1 MAKITVQ
8 THEYVLVYRDGVFE
22 SQLEPGR
29 YAVRRIRR
37 TRRDRIDRRIRQ
49 LSVSGQEIFTA
60 DGVTVRVTAIAR
72 WQVVDARAFVE
83 RAENPEDLLHVALQL
98 EIRDAVGRHELD
110 ELLRPEGREAVA
122 AALAGAAAPQANA
135 APAALAPADAR
146 DQGTSAHDQS
156 SSTRE
161 QSAPAPQQS
170 APAPQQSPSSLSSL
184 RATAADLGI
193 TILDVAV
200 RDLGVIGEL
209 RTALAETALE
219 KQRGRAALERARGE
233 AAALRSLA
241 NSAKLLDDHPALATL
256 RLVQAAAESG
266 ATVVLTPDGLPSR
279 A

>member
-8 THEYVLVYRDGVFE
+8 THEQVLVYRDGVFD

-29 YAVRRIRR
+29 HTVRQVRR
-37 TRRDRIDRRIRQ
+37 TRQERIDLRIRQ

-72 WQVVDARAFVE
+72 WKVIDARAFVE

-110 ELLRPEGREAVA
+110 ELLRPEGRDAVA
-122 AALAGAAAPQANA
+122 AALAGAAAPQADA
-135 APAALAPADAR
+135 AALVPADASAQ
-146 DQGTSAHDQS
+146 DADAPDHHTSAQGGNAPGHHA
-156 SSTRE
+156 
-161 QSAPAPQQS
+161 SAPG
-170 APAPQQSPSSLSSL
+170 SL
-184 RATAADLGI
+184 RATAAEFGI
-193 TILDVAV
+193 AILDVAV

-209 RTALAETALE
+209 RTALAETAIE
-219 KQRGRAALERARGE
+219 RQRGRAALERARGE

>member
-8 THEYVLVYRDGVFE
+8 THEQVLVYRDGVFE

-29 YAVRRIRR
+29 HTVRQVRR
-37 TRRDRIDRRIRQ
+37 TRQERIDRRIRQ

-72 WQVVDARAFVE
+72 WKVIDARAFVE

-110 ELLRPEGREAVA
+110 ELLRPEGRAAVTS
-122 AALAGAAAPQANA
+122 ALAG
-135 APAALAPADAR
+135 
-146 DQGTSAHDQS
+146 TDQS
-156 SSTRE
+156 VEEE
-161 QSAPAPQQS
+161 QQHAPG
-170 APAPQQSPSSLSSL
+170 SL
-184 RATAADLGI
+184 RATAAEFGI
-193 TILDVAV
+193 AILDVAV

-209 RTALAETALE
+209 RTALAETAIE
-219 KQRGRAALERARGE
+219 RQRGRAALERARGE

>member
-8 THEYVLVYRDGVFE
+8 THEQVLVYRDGIFE

-29 YAVRRIRR
+29 HTVRQVRR
-37 TRRDRIDRRIRQ
+37 TRQERVDRRVRQ

-72 WQVVDARAFVE
+72 WQVTDARAFVE
-83 RAENPEDLLHVALQL
+83 KAENPEDLLHVALQL
-98 EIRDAVGRHELD
+98 KIRDAVGRHELD
-110 ELLRPEGREAVA
+110 ELLRPEGRDAVT
-122 AALAGAAAPQANA
+122 AALAGSG
-135 APAALAPADAR
+135 PAALRAAGVGGEGVDAP
-146 DQGTSAHDQS
+146 G
-156 SSTRE
+156 
-161 QSAPAPQQS
+161 SAPLADES
-170 APAPQQSPSSLSSL
+170 AGTRGDLQ
-184 RATAADLGI
+184 ATAADVAGRDLGTRGGLQATAADVGI
-193 TILDVAV
+193 TVLDVAV

-209 RTALAETALE
+209 RAALAETAIE
-219 KQRGRAALERARGE
+219 RQRGRAALERARGE